1 LQKPLFYADV
11 VLNFDKPNAGSSA
24 SCSRLQL
31 PTNLNKAENVPLN
44 SNRGYWIYSNY
55 FSDFSNQVEKLI
67 LDYSKN
73 FEISVEKFRNQ
84 EVALDSI
91 QCYETGQM

>member
-1 LQKPLFYADV
+1 VQPVAAANKSY
-11 VLNFDKPNAGSSA
+11 
-24 SCSRLQL
+24 
-31 PTNLNKAENVPLN
+31 KAETVPLN
-44 SNRGYWIYSNY
+44 SNRDYWIYSNY
-55 FSDFSNQVEKLI
+55 FSDFSDQVKKLI
-67 LDYSKN
+67 PGYSKN